1 MNGLQDSQTM
11 ALKHQALTE
20 VSDTLSKYGAWI
32 AYVCIGLVG
41 KFGWDIVAKKKP
53 SGWYIVGTGCM
64 GVFVGFIT
72 SRWCLSHSPE
82 TGSYIVPVATLCSR
96 DILVFVRMIDWSKVA
111 NAILKADIFKTK

>member
-1 MNGLQDSQTM
+1 MDNIQTGKM
-11 ALKHQALTE
+11 SDKAWLNE
-20 VSDTLSKYGAWI
+20 ISDTLVKYAAWI
-32 AYVCIGLVG
+32 AYVGIGLIG

-72 SRWCLSHSPE
+72 SKWCLSHDPT

-96 DILVFVRMIDWSKVA
+96 DILVFIRMIDWRKVA
-111 NAILKADIFKTK
+111 TAILKMDITKNK